1 MSQQDKVIFHCDANG
16 FFASVECL
24 DHPALRNVP
33 MAVAGDPK
41 DRSGIILAKNELAKK
56 YQIKTTETIWQAK
69 RKCPALVL
77 VSPHHERYVK
87 VSKQLNAF
95 YANYTDQ
102 VEPFGIDESWLDV
115 TGSLKLFNAQPLA
128 LANRIR
134 EQVKSEIGITISVGV
149 SFNKIFAKL
158 GSDMKKPDAT
168 TLITRENFQ
177 TLVWP
182 LPAKDLLFVGASA
195 AEQLQRHYIFT
206 IGDIAH
212 RSREELNQLLGKS
225 GDMLWLYANGLGDE
239 PVRKLHE
246 KQELKSI
253 GNGMTF
259 RRDLVN
265 EDEVRA
271 GVLALTD
278 EVATRMREAKVK
290 CCTVQVMLKNPAMKS
305 ISRQKGLLNPTHLQ
319 KELSEEAMLL
329 IKANWHAPS
338 PIRAITITAMNLVP
352 DTFVQQQLTFMD
364 IGTDH
369 SKHDKQ
375 EKLETALQQIRDKH
389 GSGCIAM
396 GYMDHDEL
404 GIRKL
409 DHPPKKKS

>member
-1 MSQQDKVIFHCDANG
+1 QQDKVIFHCDANG

-24 DHPALRNVP
+24 DHPELRNVP
-33 MAVAGDPK
+33 LAVAGDPK

-56 YQIKTTETIWQAK
+56 YQIRTTETVWQAK

-77 VSPHHERYVK
+77 VSPHHERYEE
-87 VSKQLNAF
+87 VSKQLNAI

-134 EQVKSEIGITISVGV
+134 EQVKNEIGITISVGV

-177 TLVWP
+177 ALVWP

-195 AEQLQRHYIFT
+195 AEALQRHYIFT
-206 IGDIAH
+206 IGDIAR

-239 PVRKLHE
+239 PVRRLHE

-265 EDEVRA
+265 EDEIRA

-278 EVATRMREAKVK
+278 EVATRMRAAQVK

-305 ISRQKGLLNPTHLQ
+305 ISRQKGLPNPTHLQ
-319 KELSEEAMLL
+319 KELSEEAMSL

-338 PIRAITITAMNLVP
+338 PIRAITVTAMNLVP
-352 DTFVQQQLTFMD
+352 DTFAQQQLTFMD
-364 IGTDH
+364 IGSDH

-375 EKLETALQQIRDKH
+375 EKLETALQQIRDRH

-396 GYMDHDEL
+396 GYRDNDEL

-409 DHPPKKKS
+409 DRPPKKKA